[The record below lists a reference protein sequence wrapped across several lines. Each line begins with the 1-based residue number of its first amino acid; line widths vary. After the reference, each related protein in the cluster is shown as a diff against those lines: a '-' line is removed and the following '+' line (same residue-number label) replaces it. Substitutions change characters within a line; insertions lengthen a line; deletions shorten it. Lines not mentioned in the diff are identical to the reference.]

1 MDAHIF
7 FIWDPDFL
15 YFWEVLDMENTM
27 RELKNPKGQFYLT
40 RNEKKIQKPK
50 KFFCSE
56 TKTAPVLNH
65 MIIEIL
71 KIILFNYK
79 KLKSLPIPGNT
90 DWNAFENNVNSKHQ
104 NRLKQSYEIENK
116 KCRLRT

>member
-1 MDAHIF
+1 MRLLKKSKRSILFDA
-7 FIWDPDFL
+7 
-15 YFWEVLDMENTM
+15 N
-27 RELKNPKGQFYLT
+27 R
-40 RNEKKIQKPK
+40 KKIPK
-50 KFFCSE
+50 KIFVQRP
-56 TKTAPVLNH
+56 KLAPVLNH

-90 DWNAFENNVNSKHQ
+90 DRNAFENNVNSKHQ

>member
-1 MDAHIF
+1 MTQI
-7 FIWDPDFL
+7 
-15 YFWEVLDMENTM
+15 
-27 RELKNPKGQFYLT
+27 G
-40 RNEKKIQKPK
+40 KKIPK
-50 KFFCSE
+50 KIFVQRP
-56 TKTAPVLNH
+56 KLAPVINH

-90 DWNAFENNVNSKHQ
+90 DWNVFENNVNSKHQ

-116 KCRLRT
+116 ICRLRT